1 MIVANPGS
9 SDANGDNP
17 LKFSLP
23 ESGGAFGLG
32 DDETTATA
40 TVTLEK
46 GTGKGTADLAI
57 GLQQPHTVSFSAE
70 NATLS
75 ASSTKVWHNDAL
87 KEGIPT
93 VTASSGWRFTGNW
106 TDEATTYTTD
116 QLKEQ
121 VINADDKTFAA
132 EVKKLY
138 SVTYDLNGGTGA
150 GAPETTQH
158 VEGEKVSPNYTGTSS
173 LNKGEKTIFVG
184 WSLEK
189 IADVLQ
195 EDATQ
200 ETIGKIISTDQHD
213 MPDHDVH
220 LMPSMRWMP
229 MVTAIRITTTMP
241 SMSVITATMVT
252 IPTSSVPTIM

>member
-1 MIVANPGS
+1 M
-9 SDANGDNP
+9 
-17 LKFSLP
+17 
-23 ESGGAFGLG
+23 
-32 DDETTATA
+32 
-40 TVTLEK
+40 
-46 GTGKGTADLAI
+46 
-57 GLQQPHTVSFSAE
+57 
-70 NATLS
+70 
-75 ASSTKVWHNDAL
+75 WHNDAL

-200 ETIGKIISTDQHD
+200 ETHRQ
-213 MPDHDVH
+213 DH
-220 LMPSMRWMP
+220 LYGS
-229 MVTAIRITTTMP
+229 A
-241 SMSVITATMVT
+241 
-252 IPTSSVPTIM
+252 

>member
-1 MIVANPGS
+1 M
-9 SDANGDNP
+9 
-17 LKFSLP
+17 
-23 ESGGAFGLG
+23 
-32 DDETTATA
+32 
-40 TVTLEK
+40 
-46 GTGKGTADLAI
+46 
-57 GLQQPHTVSFSAE
+57 
-70 NATLS
+70 
-75 ASSTKVWHNDAL
+75 WHNDAL

-220 LMPSMRWMP
+220 LYAVYAMDANGNSNPDYNDDAVHVRYHGNNGDYTDIICP
-229 MVTAIRITTTMP
+229 HHH
-241 SMSVITATMVT
+241 VIGAKEQLSTNGAVSGKSLGHDDDA
-252 IPTSSVPTIM
+252 SSLAAEVKNHTFTYGTNIFGRLEHYADP

>member
-1 MIVANPGS
+1 M
-9 SDANGDNP
+9 
-17 LKFSLP
+17 
-23 ESGGAFGLG
+23 
-32 DDETTATA
+32 
-40 TVTLEK
+40 TLEK

-138 SVTYDLNGGTGA
+138 SVTYDLNGGTERVLRK
-150 GAPETTQH
+150 PRSMLKR
-158 VEGEKVSPNYTGTSS
+158 EGFAKLYGHQQSEQGREDDLCRLEPGENRGRSS
-173 LNKGEKTIFVG
+173 GGCDSRNHR
-184 WSLEK
+184 
-189 IADVLQ
+189 Q
-195 EDATQ
+195 
-200 ETIGKIISTDQHD
+200 
-213 MPDHDVH
+213 DH
-220 LMPSMRWMP
+220 LYGS
-229 MVTAIRITTTMP
+229 A
-241 SMSVITATMVT
+241 
-252 IPTSSVPTIM
+252 